1 MIIMNKKTLKWL
13 GALAFT
19 MMCALAVTACGGGGG
34 DDGDDNGPVNNGGG
48 GGDNG
53 GGGSGGVTPSTSSI
67 VGTWWFYFSSND
79 SSRGVVYNLLTFN
92 KDYTGELVE
101 EVGYGSDRA
110 EAFTWKQSG
119 NTISVTLVSEP
130 ETFTVEIVEIIDNST
145 MVVYTGVNKRRGY
158 YAAYKM
164 SGGNLSSRDIQGTW
178 QTYKVRLWGNDNGA
192 KYDETLNVSP
202 ADVSTSGVECNRYVF
217 SDDASYRKLTYYN
230 GDWLPHGP
238 YLYAIN
244 RGRIF
249 LLDRYETGSP
259 YISSEVTKSSAD
271 EMIITEFYY
280 GSTGYVFAQWR
291 LRRAESSEDSG
302 VDLGLDDYDND
313 TNLNNK

>member
-34 DDGDDNGPVNNGGG
+34 DDGDNSGPVNPGG

-53 GGGSGGVTPSTSSI
+53 GGSGGGVTPSTSNI
-67 VGTWWFYFSSND
+67 VGTWWFYFQSND
-79 SSRGVVYNLLTFN
+79 NSRGVVYNLLTFN
-92 KDYTGELVE
+92 KDYTGELIE

-110 EAFTWKQSG
+110 EAFTWKLSD
-119 NTISVTLVSEP
+119 NTISVTLVSEK
-130 ETFTVEIVEIIDNST
+130 ETFTVEIVEAIDNST
-145 MVVYTGVNKRRGY
+145 MVVITGVNKRRGY

-164 SGGNLSSRDIQGTW
+164 SDGSLSSRDIQGTW

-202 ADVSTSGVECNRYVF
+202 TDATPSGVECCRYVF

-230 GDWLPHGP
+230 GSWLPHGP
-238 YLYAIN
+238 YLYSIN

-280 GSTGYVFAQWR
+280 GSTGYEFAQWR
-291 LRRAESSEDSG
+291 LRRAESSEDSV
-302 VDLGLDDYDND
+302 VDLGLDDYDSD